1 MYTHQS
7 PKVDRTSSDMSA
19 DTQSVAVPVEQQ
31 MFQENVINKL
41 ITNVKKTF
49 IIKNIIV
56 NTLLYNT
63 DTEGSWGI
71 GQIKLSKDDHSF
83 EDILN
88 RAIEER
94 AHVIVEP
101 SRGKYWYIKGFNNA
115 KTTCEIQKHLDEMT
129 NVNYKN
135 KSKTLFITYNC
146 IAESKNDSDSD
157 VTESKNDSD
166 SDVTESKNDSD
177 SDVTESKNDSEYT
190 TQNNLYITPISKKDN
205 KKHKPNRDYKEQLEN
220 VNKGKFVYWDGPSP
234 KTKAKSK
241 SGDYFMFWF
250 YEKEVRIHKIINV
263 YDPKYRLPSWSD
275 NVGHSDRNVVELS
288 SHFETISWDDY
299 IQQFDGYKRCMGT
312 GKVRDEKAQKII
324 NFLTQEF

>member
-1 MYTHQS
+1 MFSHQS
-7 PKVDRTSSDMSA
+7 PQVDRTLSDMSA

-41 ITNVKKTF
+41 IINVKKTF

-63 DTEGSWGI
+63 DTQGSWGI

-101 SRGKYWYIKGFNNA
+101 SRGKYWYIKGFNNT

-135 KSKTLFITYNC
+135 KSKTLLITYNC
-146 IAESKNDSDSD
+146 IA
-157 VTESKNDSD
+157 
-166 SDVTESKNDSD
+166 ESKNDSD

-220 VNKGKFVYWDGPSP
+220 INKGKFVYWDGPSS
-234 KTKAKSK
+234 KTKTKCK

-250 YEKEVRIHKIINV
+250 YKEKVTIHKIINV

-312 GKVRDEKAQKII
+312 CKVRDERSQKII